1 MDELLIVLCIILH
14 LVGIAGC
21 VLPIIPGP
29 LVSFVGLWLLTF
41 TSYADFS
48 TTFILIFLAIAL
60 IVLAIDFVVPI
71 WGTKRYGGS
80 KEGTWGATIGLVIG
94 AFFFPPF
101 GIILG
106 PFLGAFIVEILR
118 KEEFEKALRAGVG
131 SLVGFLLGTGLK
143 LMASFAMLIYF
154 LRALLY

>member
-1 MDELLIVLCIILH
+1 MDELLVALCIILH

-29 LVSFVGLWLLTF
+29 LVSFVGLWLLTY

-48 TTFILIFLAIAL
+48 AGFILIFLGVAL
-60 IVLAIDFVVPI
+60 LVLAVDLVMPM
-71 WGTKRYGGS
+71 WGTRKYGGS
-80 KEGTWGATIGLVIG
+80 KEGTLGATIGLVAG

-106 PFLGAFIVEILR
+106 PFLGAFIVEIIR

-131 SLVGFLLGTGLK
+131 SLIGFLLGTGLK
-143 LMASFAMLIYF
+143 LMASIAMLIYF